1 MECGILQPV
10 QMNTTLKNIKAN
22 NGKIAIS
29 GSV

>member
-22 NGKIAIS
+22 NGEIAIS